1 MNKLLFSRF
10 RKSERGVSLIEFA
23 LVIPILL
30 LLILGIIEFGW
41 IYNGYVTLNGAAREG
56 ARIASIKKELPGD
69 GYIEAE
75 VLKHATNTLQNVSAD
90 VIYPVLASGK
100 VGNKNYKYGVKVKA
114 NGTITPLVGFFVTGD
129 FPLSAEV
136 TMRIQ

>member
-1 MNKLLFSRF
+1 MNKRLFSRL
-10 RKSERGVSLIEFA
+10 RKSDRGVSMIEFA

-30 LLILGIIEFGW
+30 FLILGLIEFGW
-41 IYNGYVTLNGAAREG
+41 IYNGYITLNGAAREG
-56 ARIASIKKELPGD
+56 ARIASIKKALPGD

-75 VLKHATNTLQNVSAD
+75 VLKHATNTLQNVSAE
-90 VIYPVLASGK
+90 VIYPVLASG
-100 VGNKNYKYGVKVKA
+100 GGQNYTYGVKVKA
-114 NGTITPLVGFFVTGD
+114 NGTITPLIGFYVTGD